1 MPPDTATPRVTPWR
15 RPACSAGYY
24 IPVRPSPQ
32 SKDFDALKKA
42 AKQISDML
50 RQSGVSED
58 EIVADFQKARSHTSQ
73 A

>member
-1 MPPDTATPRVTPWR
+1 
-15 RPACSAGYY
+15 
-24 IPVRPSPQ
+24 
-32 SKDFDALKKA
+32 
-42 AKQISDML
+42 ML